1 MKPVNF
7 KEVNMT
13 LAKNQPEYLPLPIQ
27 LNNDVPGMP
36 AWCKYEMSEPELA
49 VFNRTRGLYIQQL
62 TFSEPIPL
70 KDQPET
76 VMGYHPIYPC
86 VYNPWKNLPIKYEK
100 TAFGIVEAWV
110 PLVDDSEKYLSA
122 RNYDELIG
130 LICIEFPELQPE
142 NLNFV
147 MKNPPDIIN
156 NKN

>member
-1 MKPVNF
+1 MKPVTFPESNI
-7 KEVNMT
+7 T
-13 LAKNQPEYLPLPIQ
+13 LAKNQPQYLPLPIQ
-27 LNNDVPGMP
+27 LNNDAPGMP
-36 AWCKYEMSEPELA
+36 AWAKYEMSEPEKA
-49 VFNRTRGLYIQQL
+49 VFNRTNHLYIQQL

-70 KDQPET
+70 REQPET

-86 VYNPWKNLPIKYEK
+86 VYNPWRNLPIKYEK

-110 PLVDDSEKYLSA
+110 PLVDDSEKYISA
-122 RNYDELIG
+122 RNYDELIE
-130 LICIEFPELQPE
+130 LICLEFPELQPE